1 MIISDFGTCR
11 AESDSLGQ
19 KARQNFVILGGGIAG
34 LAAARELLKK
44 GCSVTLVEAGVE
56 VGGLARTFDRDGF
69 RFDIGGHR
77 FHSNNPTVLQW
88 LHELLDADLLKVP
101 RTSHIYLNNKFVD
114 YPIQFPGALSIFS
127 PLTVAG
133 MVASYFSA
141 KLTQRNRQDVSFEDW
156 VIRRYGKALY
166 EVFFKPYTEK
176 VWGIPCH
183 QLSAT
188 WAAQRI
194 GIPSMVRAIKHMIA
208 PPANTPSTAI
218 SEFYYPR
225 LGFGMIP
232 QALSKEI
239 IAMGGVIFTSTS
251 VSECIPNENGFQV
264 SIQRQDDAIKTIDAD
279 QVISTIPLNCLLQTI
294 PQEFGSQEVLN
305 QADLEY
311 RDLICLFVALN
322 KEQVSEDSWTY
333 FPTQNLTF
341 GRTHEPKNWSREMV
355 PDQACTSLAI
365 EIFSSRGEDIWKMP
379 DTAIQ
384 EKVVEQMSQIGWIN
398 KDEFHKSW
406 VIRVPYA
413 YPVYHLDYQQKLRG
427 VKDYLSQWKNLHL
440 LGRTGSFH
448 YMNSDG
454 VIEDVFRLM
463 QELFQ
468 ESPTAVRPLVADAG
482 RWM

>member
-1 MIISDFGTCR
+1 MIISEFGACVE
-11 AESDSLGQ
+11 ESDGVGGT
-19 KARQNFVILGGGIAG
+19 ARQNFVILGGGIAG
-34 LAAARELLKK
+34 LAAARELLKND
-44 GCSVTLVEAGVE
+44 CSVTLIETGPE
-56 VGGLARTFDRDGF
+56 VGGLARTFEREGF

-88 LHELLDADLLKVP
+88 LHELLGVDLLKVP

-127 PLTVAG
+127 PLTAAG
-133 MVASYFSA
+133 MMSSYFSA
-141 KLTQRNRQDVSFEDW
+141 KVTQRKRQDVSFEDW

-166 EVFFKPYTEK
+166 EVFFQPYTEK

-183 QLSAT
+183 ELSAT

-194 GIPSMVRAIKHMIA
+194 GIPSMVRAIKYMIA
-208 PPANTPSTAI
+208 PPAEMPSTAI

-232 QALSKEI
+232 EALGKEI
-239 IAMGGVIFTSTS
+239 VAMGGVIFTNTS
-251 VSECIPNENGFQV
+251 VSECIPTKNGFQISV
-264 SIQRQDDAIKTIDAD
+264 QQQDGTTKTIAAD
-279 QVISTIPLNCLLQTI
+279 QVISTIPLNCLLQAI
-294 PQEFGSQEVLN
+294 PKKFGSQEILN
-305 QADLEY
+305 RFDLEY
-311 RDLICLFVALN
+311 RDLICLFIALN
-322 KEQVSEDSWTY
+322 KSQVSEDSWTY

-355 PDQACTSLAI
+355 PDQAYTSLAI
-365 EIFSSRGEDIWKMP
+365 EIFSSRGEEIWKMS

-398 KDEFHKSW
+398 KDEVDKSW
-406 VIRVPYA
+406 VLRVPYA
-413 YPVYHLDYQQKLRG
+413 YPVYHLDYQQKLGG

-468 ESPTAVRPLVADAG
+468 ESPAAVKPLVADTG